1 MATACSEEL
10 NSPFRLRIDCPAGP
24 LVCPGEAQPRKGC
37 STEPENQTG
46 CEAGGT
52 HRRSS
57 PRSRAPRG
65 CVSNLREAEAPHRR
79 PRTALPPRPARQ
91 VPAGARPG
99 LGPNFGER
107 PSSPA
112 APAAPR
118 FSRSLSPSRRGKGP
132 TPPQRA
138 SGRCAREAAA
148 ARRRR
153 PLLLFP
159 PPRRASGRRR
169 GARHLA
175 PLGAAAARGSPSPCS
190 LPLLRAAPRRW
201 AWLGLRL
208 QRGARRESPSPRRGE
223 PSAQA
228 HGGGGGGGRRRA
240 GGGDRHRLPARPLT
254 HAAEPQSA
262 GAPLPP
268 QPPPMTSSPAGSR

>member
-10 NSPFRLRIDCPAGP
+10 NSPFWLRIDCPAGP
-24 LVCPGEAQPRKGC
+24 LVWPGEAQPRKGC
-37 STEPENQTG
+37 STDPENQTG

-52 HRRSS
+52 YRRSS

-65 CVSNLREAEAPHRR
+65 CVSNLRAAEAPHG
-79 PRTALPPRPARQ
+79 AAAPPRPARQ

-118 FSRSLSPSRRGKGP
+118 FSRSLSPSGRGKRP

-153 PLLLFP
+153 RPLLLLLLLP
-159 PPRRASGRRR
+159 PPPLRLRAAARSPPSRPPRGGCGAGLPLPLLPPLAAGRAAPV
-169 GARHLA
+169 GLA
-175 PLGAAAARGSPSPCS
+175 WLAAAARGS
-190 LPLLRAAPRRW
+190 A
-201 AWLGLRL
+201 
-208 QRGARRESPSPRRGE
+208 
-223 PSAQA
+223 
-228 HGGGGGGGRRRA
+228 
-240 GGGDRHRLPARPLT
+240 
-254 HAAEPQSA
+254 
-262 GAPLPP
+262 
-268 QPPPMTSSPAGSR
+268 